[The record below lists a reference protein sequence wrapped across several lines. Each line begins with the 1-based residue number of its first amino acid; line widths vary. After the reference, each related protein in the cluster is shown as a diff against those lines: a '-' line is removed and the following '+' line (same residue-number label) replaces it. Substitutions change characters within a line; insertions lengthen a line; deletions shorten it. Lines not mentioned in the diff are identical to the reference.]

1 MEVVAEA
8 ARPPVTSLKDASFF
22 AIVEQVHTYPPAALS
37 LLPARVRRKML
48 PFLPAAELWR
58 LERCRDFVEG
68 LDMEAVWS
76 DRLKTHI
83 SDWVYP
89 EDVDEV
95 KQGDHEGPSAR
106 EVYLFNVTHV
116 LLSMTADRLEHLDFQ
131 THVSDSDIAERRA
144 YVQRAGRFRLP
155 HALEPKGNTEELVNK
170 DDYADL
176 LFYGVFMKNVP
187 LLYKVASCHFHPE
200 FNIPLPY
207 NLKGARHSGCVRVE
221 RATRQKYTLSP
232 MCVQCFQNMVGYL
245 VENIDWRPKTLSIC
259 SPSLGFVKSVEKRN
273 DTVLKFLR
281 SVEEIKVVIT
291 SLASCF
297 NMARVLRGV
306 FQPQALAGL
315 SPTSLIIK
323 QKNSLG
329 GDACCSTVSGVVVS
343 LLETRPSLRH
353 VELTNCSLETSDIES
368 LVSAFL
374 CTATSCTK
382 TLNIRQWGCHFQV
395 GRQFQE
401 SRHFKERRKFQVGR
415 QFQGGCLFQESLPL
429 NRTHTPPPLRNQKL
443 FEPLKISQKVAT
455 ASEDSCQNGENKVLC
470 LPFLPSLLQWL
481 LAFPGLSLHHL
492 ELTVPDSLCD
502 KYLPQ
507 ICEILT
513 RSSDSIPSP
522 LPITVTIECK
532 TPSVTESRCAGMIF
546 DLAMCPHIDEV
557 RLTKV

>member
-8 ARPPVTSLKDASFF
+8 ARPSVTSLKDASFF
-22 AIVEQVHTYPPAALS
+22 AIVEQVHTYSPAALS

-48 PFLPAAELWR
+48 RFLPAAELWR

-68 LDMEAVWS
+68 LDMGAVWS

-95 KQGDHEGPSAR
+95 KQEDNEGPSAR

-131 THVSDSDIAERRA
+131 THVSHSDMYERTA
-144 YVQRAGRFRLP
+144 YVQRTGRFRLP
-155 HALEPKGNTEELVNK
+155 RALQGNTEKLVNK
-170 DDYADL
+170 NDYVDL

-200 FNIPLPY
+200 YNIPL
-207 NLKGARHSGCVRVE
+207 LKGARHSGCVCME

-232 MCVQCFQNMVGYL
+232 MCVQCFQRMVGYL
-245 VENIDWRPKTLSIC
+245 VDNTDWRPKTLSIC
-259 SPSLGFVKSVEKRN
+259 SPSQGFVKSVEKRN

-291 SLASCF
+291 SLASYF
-297 NMARVLRGV
+297 NMVRVLRGV
-306 FQPQALAGL
+306 FQPQAGL

-323 QKNSLG
+323 QKNSLE
-329 GDACCSTVSGVVVS
+329 GDASCSAVSGVVVS
-343 LLETRPSLRH
+343 LLETRPGLRL
-353 VELTNCSLETSDIES
+353 VELTNCSLKTSDMES
-368 LVSAFL
+368 LVSVFL
-374 CTATSCTK
+374 STATSCTR
-382 TLNIRQWGCHFQV
+382 TLNIRQGARHFQV
-395 GRQFQE
+395 GRQFQ
-401 SRHFKERRKFQVGR
+401 GAR

-429 NRTHTPPPLRNQKL
+429 NRTHTLPPLCNQKL
-443 FEPLKISQKVAT
+443 FKPLKISQQVAT
-455 ASEDSCQNGENKVLC
+455 ASEESCQNGENKVLC

-502 KYLPQ
+502 EYLPQ
-507 ICEILT
+507 IYEILT

-522 LPITVTIECK
+522 FPITVTVECK
-532 TPSVTESRCAGMIF
+532 TPSVTESKCAGVIF
-546 DLAMCPHIDEV
+546 DLAMCHHIYEV
-557 RLTKV
+557 RLMKCRCKPYVFFDCV